1 MEEWFNIGSQLCCT
15 TCLGTK
21 IQGSLVAYDIA
32 QKFMILRK
40 NKEVI
45 NGCAEGTFDF
55 VLVNIANVSA
65 IDEIEDKPVSEKE
78 LEPAIDIDIKKV
90 KEKLEASKQEKMLQ
104 AKLGDQGVTA
114 IGLAIYETLKKTLG
128 SQSETV
134 TWNDKGQIEVFG
146 EISIAHPYDVDS
158 LRMKNEQTNINTF
171 NHVTKIVTK
180 YYQDNNIVIP
190 TAENDKQVPEHQQ
203 NGNASDTA
211 ETPPPNVWSSRIK

>member
-40 NKEVI
+40 NKDVI

-55 VLVNIANVSA
+55 VLVNMANISA
-65 IDEIEDKPVSEKE
+65 IDEIEENPVSEKD
-78 LEPAIDIDIKKV
+78 LEPAIDIDVKKV
-90 KEKLEASKQEKMLQ
+90 KEKLETSKNEKMLQ
-104 AKLGDQGVTA
+104 AKLGDQGVTPN
-114 IGLAIYETLKKTLG
+114 GLAIYEALKKTLG
-128 SQSETV
+128 SQTETV

-146 EISIAHPYDVDS
+146 EITISAPYDVDS

-180 YYQDNNIVIP
+180 YYQDNNIIP
-190 TAENDKQVPEHQQ
+190 NVDNARQVPEHQQ
-203 NGNASDTA
+203 NGNASDTG